1 MATKTWQD
9 KYSKKRRHR
18 LMTEELGATI
28 PPLYTNNDIED
39 YDTMIARAKIFNP
52 FSRWTWYITEWEP
65 ETGTCFGLVE
75 GFEIELGY
83 FDLDELSKITVMK
96 GVLAIE
102 RDLRGRYWKP
112 KTLGEIRNGKE

>member
-1 MATKTWQD
+1 MATKTWKDQH
-9 KYSKKRRHR
+9 SKKRRHK

-28 PPLYTNNDIED
+28 PPLYTNKDIED
-39 YDTMIARAKIFNP
+39 YDTVIARAKLFNP
-52 FSRWTWYITEWEP
+52 FSHWTWYITEWEP

-96 GVLAIE
+96 EVLAIE
-102 RDLRGRYWKP
+102 RDLNWKP